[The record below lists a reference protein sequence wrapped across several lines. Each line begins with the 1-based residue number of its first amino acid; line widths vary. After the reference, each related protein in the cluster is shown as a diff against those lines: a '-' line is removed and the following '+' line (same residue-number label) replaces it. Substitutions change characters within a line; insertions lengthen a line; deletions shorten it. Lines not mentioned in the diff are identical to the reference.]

1 MGISRDHRRDRR
13 DTREVPGVAL
23 NVVAGTWADP
33 TGSYYE
39 VTCDT
44 GFDGELAYSCSVRI
58 QRPNGDV
65 FDRPSVIKQFG
76 DWTIVWG
83 QKYVLDEAISNGH
96 KLQWNNLRGGSG
108 FVWQRVK
115 PEYSRYRGYSSA
127 PKGSTV
133 RTAPR
138 AAGKAEYD
146 SKTWNSWFGWHKKDR
161 DGWEKWDKTG
171 SEHVDEEDEAEAMHE
186 TQATTASDDAV
197 DSATETAAIFGSA
210 SEADADGEKRD
221 LPDQAVIETRWRPKL
236 HPPPPPPRQI
246 HRANLGYWNNEA
258 VASRISLDIP
268 HHRPKRESCRP
279 GQHINGCVSYATA
292 GDLKDVPIYDGT
304 LERFDKDKNSGTISS
319 RGALADFKQNVYVHG
334 TVLHSSKV
342 CLKDRLCFR
351 VHMNAHGKPQ
361 ASRPLLRL
369 RANEGYALSGT
380 FTVAAAHSGIAGT
393 IHCQSVSQLFDEDV
407 QVSHEVGRQLQT
419 GDRVNFNARWIY
431 EDNDGKLE
439 ASEVQCEDQERPG
452 PPPGLPGAP
461 ETTEPE
467 DGPFEDVQAP
477 PGLGVT
483 EPTAKPKEESFD
495 RSPPNKEAPQQGLR
509 DSLELIGAGLA
520 QDLEIEQVIHL

>member
-23 NVVAGTWADP
+23 DVVAGTWADP

-171 SEHVDEEDEAEAMHE
+171 SEHVDEEDEAMHE

-439 ASEVQCEDQERPG
+439 DSGQTGIISRNNLLLLKSSAKIKRDLGHPRDFLVLQRRRSRRTGLSRTFRHLLGLVSLSQRPSQKRRVS
-452 PPPGLPGAP
+452 
-461 ETTEPE
+461 T
-467 DGPFEDVQAP
+467 
-477 PGLGVT
+477 
-483 EPTAKPKEESFD
+483 D
-495 RSPPNKEAPQQGLR
+495 RLR
-509 DSLELIGAGLA
+509 IKKLHSKG
-520 QDLEIEQVIHL
+520 

>member
-13 DTREVPGVAL
+13 DTRDTRETGVAL
-23 NVVAGTWADP
+23 DIVAGTWADP

-44 GFDGELAYSCSVRI
+44 GFDGERTAYSCSVRI

-83 QKYVLDEAISNGH
+83 QKYVLDEAISNEH

-115 PEYSRYRGYSSA
+115 AEYSRYRGYGSA
-127 PKGSTV
+127 RKGSTV

-138 AAGKAEYD
+138 ATGKAQEYE
-146 SKTWNSWFGWHKKDR
+146 SKTWNSWFGWQKKDR
-161 DGWEKWDKTG
+161 DDWEWDKTG
-171 SEHVDEEDEAEAMHE
+171 NSDKVDEDAEADEAQHE
-186 TQATTASDDAV
+186 TVAATTASDDAV
-197 DSATETAAIFGSA
+197 DSATDTAAMFGSA
-210 SEADADGEKRD
+210 SEADGEKRD

-246 HRANLGYWNNEA
+246 HRANLGYWNKEA
-258 VASRISLDIP
+258 VASRMSLDIP

-334 TVLHSSKV
+334 TVLNSIKV

-380 FTVAAAHSGIAGT
+380 FTAAAAHSGIAGT

-407 QVSHEVGRQLQT
+407 QVSHEVGRQLQS

-439 ASEVQCEDQERPG
+439 ASEVQWEDQA
-452 PPPGLPGAP
+452 PGLPGAP
-461 ETTEPE
+461 ESRETE
-467 DGPFEDVQAP
+467 EDVQAP
-477 PGLGVT
+477 PGLSL
-483 EPTAKPKEESFD
+483 EPMELVLAQPDEESFD
-495 RSPPNKEAPQQGLR
+495 RSPPNQEAPQQGLR
-509 DSLELIGAGLA
+509 DSLDLIGAGLA

>member
-1 MGISRDHRRDRR
+1 
-13 DTREVPGVAL
+13 
-23 NVVAGTWADP
+23 
-33 TGSYYE
+33 
-39 VTCDT
+39 
-44 GFDGELAYSCSVRI
+44 
-58 QRPNGDV
+58 
-65 FDRPSVIKQFG
+65 
-76 DWTIVWG
+76 
-83 QKYVLDEAISNGH
+83 
-96 KLQWNNLRGGSG
+96 
-108 FVWQRVK
+108 
-115 PEYSRYRGYSSA
+115 
-127 PKGSTV
+127 
-133 RTAPR
+133 
-138 AAGKAEYD
+138 
-146 SKTWNSWFGWHKKDR
+146 
-161 DGWEKWDKTG
+161 
-171 SEHVDEEDEAEAMHE
+171 MHE

-439 ASEVQCEDQERPG
+439 DSGQTGIISRNNLLLLKSSAKIKRDLGHPRDFLVLQRRRSRRTGLSRTFRHLLGLVSLSQRPSQKRRVS
-452 PPPGLPGAP
+452 
-461 ETTEPE
+461 T
-467 DGPFEDVQAP
+467 
-477 PGLGVT
+477 
-483 EPTAKPKEESFD
+483 D
-495 RSPPNKEAPQQGLR
+495 RLR
-509 DSLELIGAGLA
+509 IKKLHSKG
-520 QDLEIEQVIHL
+520 